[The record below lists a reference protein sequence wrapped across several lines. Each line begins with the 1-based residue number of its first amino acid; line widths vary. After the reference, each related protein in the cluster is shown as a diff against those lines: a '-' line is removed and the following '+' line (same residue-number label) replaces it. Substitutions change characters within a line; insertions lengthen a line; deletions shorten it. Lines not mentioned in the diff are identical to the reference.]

1 MTRVSVEL
9 DYETV
14 DRIVFNELRDT
25 RIRMIED
32 YGAGNNVFAWDDV
45 EQDNEEILRHIRAL
59 EVIMEYFGTPE
70 QLTDYK
76 RFEVP
81 GEENE

>member
-1 MTRVSVEL
+1 MTKVSVEL

-14 DRIVFNELRDT
+14 DRIVFNELRDM

-32 YGAGNNVFAWDDV
+32 YGAGNNVFAWQDI

-59 EVIMEYFGTPE
+59 EVILEYCGTPE